1 VIKHA
6 RAQQVLIRLRVTG
19 DRVCLAVTDDGAGF
33 TMAPVGPGAFGL
45 HIMHERAA
53 ALGGAVRITSAPGCG
68 TTVSAHLPRQ
78 DGAR

>member
-1 VIKHA
+1 
-6 RAQQVLIRLRVTG
+6 
-19 DRVCLAVTDDGAGF
+19 
-33 TMAPVGPGAFGL
+33 VGPGAFGL